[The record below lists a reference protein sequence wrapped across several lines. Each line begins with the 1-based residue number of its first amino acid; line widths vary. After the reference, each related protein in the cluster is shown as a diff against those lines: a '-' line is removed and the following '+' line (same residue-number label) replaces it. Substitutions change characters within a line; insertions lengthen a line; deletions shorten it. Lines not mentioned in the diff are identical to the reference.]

1 MKLENE
7 IRIGNYLLDSR
18 DNDIHKVSGNT
29 IHSLQYDNSEILKP
43 IPLTEEWLLRF
54 GFEQIG
60 STVYTNIGSIE
71 IGTISNGK
79 RFYIQIRSE
88 NVTLPIKSVHELQNL
103 FFCLCGKELVLQE

>member
-1 MKLENE
+1 MIDAREL
-7 IRIGNYLLDSR
+7 RIGNYVTHNHPIGMKLQAIIT
-18 DNDIHKVSGNT
+18 NGCDID
-29 IHSLQYDNSEILKP
+29 LYEELEP
-43 IPLTEEWLLRF
+43 IPLTEEWLLKF

-60 STVYTNIGSIE
+60 STIYINIGSIE